1 MHRSYRRVKPK
12 QKMSDELSQQQHQIA
27 LYYLYTPRPL
37 PQELLSQHIQFQKD
51 VCSSLSLHGRIRVSC
66 EGINGV
72 LSGRTVDLRQY
83 EEQLHDELTRIF
95 ACSNVEDNDAGSGHD
110 ISFDLDIKYC
120 KLRPD
125 IPAEQQLF
133 DSLSVKQTRE
143 VVSLYELKNEPDPNK
158 KGRRGGRQA
167 RKWRQRQRQLE
178 QEQQQQQE
186 NAQEQAFGSDQL
198 SKQEQ
203 CNGEQS
209 NHSSVVPTSPEDIDL
224 TAYPPAHHLSPEQW
238 NQQLQSEAEGDAV
251 LLDARNVYES
261 KVGHFAVPGVP
272 TLLPNT
278 RKYSSLPAV
287 FDATSEKLAGK
298 KVYMYCTG
306 GVRCERA
313 SAYLQALADSDR
325 WKGDKPVEIYQL
337 KGGIQR
343 YLEAYG
349 SMNKGRDEEGATA
362 KSDSTSSETCLY
374 KGRNFVFDP
383 RRTDPVVGPGCAG
396 KCLLCSVPHDDYDNG
411 HAPCDNKEAR
421 CCRCRVLVLICNDCR
436 SKMRCFGEVE
446 ADDKPDLFCGPNG
459 EECIDEGNNISVD
472 II

>member
-1 MHRSYRRVKPK
+1 
-12 QKMSDELSQQQHQIA
+12 MSNDEISQQQHQIA

-37 PQELLSQHIQFQKD
+37 SQESLSQHIQFQED
-51 VCSSLSLHGRIRVSC
+51 LCASLTLHGRIRVSC

-72 LSGRTVDLRQY
+72 LSGRTVNLHQY
-83 EEQLHDELTRIF
+83 EARLHDELTTIF
-95 ACSNVEDNDAGSGHD
+95 TDSNVGDSDAGSGD
-110 ISFDLDIKYC
+110 DMLFDLDIKYC
-120 KLRPD
+120 KLRSD
-125 IPAEQQLF
+125 IPEEQQLF
-133 DSLSVKQTRE
+133 NSLSVKQTRE
-143 VVSLYELKNEPDPNK
+143 VVSLYEIKNEPAANK

-167 RKWRQRQRQLE
+167 RKWRQKQKQLE
-178 QEQQQQQE
+178 QEQEQQQRQQQE
-186 NAQEQAFGSDQL
+186 NAHQQSNGPNEVLA
-198 SKQEQ
+198 QEQ
-203 CNGEQS
+203 CSGEQS
-209 NHSSVVPTSPEDIDL
+209 KQSSVIPTSPDDIDL
-224 TAYPPAHHLSPEQW
+224 KAYPPARHLSPQQW
-238 NQQLQSEAEGDAV
+238 NQQLQSEVEGDAV

-261 KVGHFAVPGVP
+261 KVGHFAVSGVP

-287 FDATSEKLAGK
+287 FDATSEQLAGK

-343 YLEAYG
+343 YLEAFG
-349 SMNKGRDEEGATA
+349 SIEKDQQDEEAA
-362 KSDSTSSETCLY
+362 ESNSTCLY

-421 CCRCRVLVLICNDCR
+421 CCRCRVLVLVCNDCR
-436 SKMRCFGEVE
+436 SKMRCFGEDE
-446 ADDKPDLFCGPNG
+446 ADGKPDLFCGPNG

>member
-1 MHRSYRRVKPK
+1 MRG
-12 QKMSDELSQQQHQIA
+12 QEQHQIA

-37 PQELLSQHIQFQKD
+37 PQELLSQHIQYQKD
-51 VCSSLSLHGRIRVSC
+51 LCASLSLHGRIRVSC

-72 LSGRTVDLRQY
+72 LSGRTVDLHQY
-83 EEQLHDELTRIF
+83 EERLHDELTRIF
-95 ACSNVEDNDAGSGHD
+95 SDSNVEDHGAGTTDGM
-110 ISFDLDIKYC
+110 SFDLDMKYC
-120 KLRPD
+120 KLRPE
-125 IPAEQQLF
+125 IPEEQQLF

-143 VVSLYELKNEPDPNK
+143 VVSLYEMKSEPAANK

-178 QEQQQQQE
+178 QEQQQWQQE
-186 NAQEQAFGSDQL
+186 NVQEHAVGSDQL
-198 SKQEQ
+198 SKQKEQ

-209 NHSSVVPTSPEDIDL
+209 NQSSVVPSSPEDIDL
-224 TAYPPAHHLSPEQW
+224 KAYPPARHLSPEQW
-238 NQQLQSEAEGDAV
+238 NRQLKSESEGDAV

-287 FDATSEKLAGK
+287 FDSTSEQLAGK

-325 WKGDKPVEIYQL
+325 WKGDRPVEIYQL

-349 SMNKGRDEEGATA
+349 SMNKGQDVEEGAIA
-362 KSDSTSSETCLY
+362 ESDSMRSETCLY

-436 SKMRCFGEVE
+436 SKMRCFGEAE
-446 ADDKPDLFCGPNG
+446 AGDKPDLFCGPNG
-459 EECIDEGNNISVD
+459 EECVDEGNNISVD

>member
-1 MHRSYRRVKPK
+1 
-12 QKMSDELSQQQHQIA
+12 MSNGETLQQPQIA

-37 PQELLSQHIQFQKD
+37 PKESISQHIQFHKD
-51 VCSSLSLHGRIRVSC
+51 VCASLTLRGRIRVSS

-72 LSGRTVDLRQY
+72 LSGREFDLKRY
-83 EEQLHDELTRIF
+83 EQQLHNELSRIF
-95 ACSNVEDNDAGSGHD
+95 ADVEDDDASSGN
-110 ISFDLDIKYC
+110 ISFDLDIKYSH
-120 KLRPD
+120 LRND

-133 DSLSVKQTRE
+133 NSLSVKQTRE
-143 VVSLYELKNEPDPNK
+143 VVSLYEIKNEPAANNK
-158 KGRRGGRQA
+158 SKRGGRLA
-167 RKWRQRQRQLE
+167 RKWRQKQAAEKRRQLE
-178 QEQQQQQE
+178 EQQEEEE
-186 NAQEQAFGSDQL
+186 NIQEQAERSSQT

-203 CNGEQS
+203 CNEEQS
-209 NHSSVVPTSPEDIDL
+209 SDNDQNRTTVPISPEDIDL
-224 TAYPPAHHLSPEQW
+224 QAYPPARHLSPQQW
-238 NQQLQSEAEGDAV
+238 NQQLLLQSKEGGGAV
-251 LLDARNVYES
+251 LLDARNVYET

-287 FDATSEKLAGK
+287 FDATSGQLAGK

-313 SAYLQALADSDR
+313 SAYLQALAHSDR
-325 WKGDKPVEIYQL
+325 WNGDKPVEIYQL

-349 SMNKGRDEEGATA
+349 SMGKDQDGEGVKA
-362 KSDSTSSETCLY
+362 KDASTSSEACLY

-396 KCLLCSVPHDDYDNG
+396 KCALCSVPHDDYDNG
-411 HAPCDNKEAR
+411 HAPCENKEAR
-421 CCRCRVLVLICNDCR
+421 CCRCRVLVLVCNDCR
-436 SKMRCFGEVE
+436 NKVRCFGEDE
-446 ADDKPDLFCGPNG
+446 AGDKADLFCGTNG

-472 II
+472 IINLKS